1 MRRLRPLLPVAILLL
16 VALVGWMYYVQR
28 EIERHQSPARPK
40 PLPPDTVAT
49 AGPWE
54 WVQEN
59 EQGVVVRVR
68 AGGLREVKDPPRLF
82 LNQVEVEIHRKDQ
95 ETLDRFRTE
104 RAEFDPGAGI
114 LFADGDVQ
122 IVTGEPAKPGA
133 APGRRVQIQTSG
145 LTFESRTGKAT
156 TDRPSSFVFEQGEG
170 RSVGAW
176 YDPNTRELDMRND
189 VAVIWR
195 GKDGRSEPM
204 VIEAGEAM
212 YKELDSVI
220 LLWPW
225 CKLKR
230 GALAVE
236 GARAGVYL
244 KDSAIE
250 RIEAFEAKGSHRP
263 AKGRPAEFQAQALFV
278 HLTAGGEVEKIE
290 GTGKTQLISE
300 DSGVRTAVS
309 AERTEMQFDAT
320 GGQARLRLVWTVGHS
335 VVEARPV
342 GANSKRETRI
352 LRSERIEMRMRPD
365 GREIESAETQA
376 PGVIEFLPSAP
387 SQRSRRMEA
396 DHIRA
401 VYGPRNEI
409 QLLEARTVATRT
421 DYPKP
426 AKGPPTPPMR
436 TWSRELRAEFDPAQ
450 SELLR
455 VHQSGDFRFEQGE
468 RKGWSDR
475 AVLESKKNWITME
488 GRARTADAGGSL
500 AADRIFLDEAAGD
513 VTATG
518 NVAATRM
525 PEGSKKPTAVL
536 SEAEPYQARAE
547 RMFAP
552 GARRLIRYEGGVV
565 LWQGPNRIE
574 ADWVEIDRDK
584 RTLVAKG
591 NVVSRFLEEPAAGRK
606 GPGVLT
612 VVRAPLLEYR
622 DEDRTAVYSGGAELE
637 RGALKVTAQTVR
649 AVFLLKEGKTELDK
663 AYADGRARILE
674 TKAGR
679 TRLGTGEHAEFYAG
693 EGRAVLY
700 GGAPQFEDS
709 LRGAT
714 RGTRITWYQEK
725 DGLLVEGGAQEPA
738 ASRLRRSK
746 RP

>member
-1 MRRLRPLLPVAILLL
+1 MRRLRLLLPVAILLL

-28 EIERHQSPARPK
+28 EIEQHQSPVRPK

-68 AGGLREVKDPPRLF
+68 AGALREVKDPPRLY

-95 ETLDRFRTE
+95 MTLDRFRTE
-104 RAEFDPGAGI
+104 RAEYDPAAGV
-114 LFADGDVQ
+114 LFADGEVQ
-122 IVTGEPAKPGA
+122 IVTGEPARPGA
-133 APGRRVQIQTSG
+133 PAGRRVQIQTSG
-145 LTFESRTGKAT
+145 LTFESRTGRAT

-176 YDPNTRELDMRND
+176 YDPNTRELDMRSD
-189 VAVIWR
+189 VAVVWR

-204 VIEAGEAM
+204 EIEAGEAM

-225 CKLKR
+225 CRLKR
-230 GALAVE
+230 GALTVE

-244 KDSAIE
+244 KESAIE

-278 HLTAGGEVEKIE
+278 HLTAGGEVQKIE
-290 GTGKTQLISE
+290 ATGKTRLVSE
-300 DSGVRTAVS
+300 DSGIRTSVS
-309 AERTEMQFDAT
+309 AERTELHFDTAA
-320 GGQARLRLVWTVGHS
+320 GEARLRLVWTVGQS

-342 GANSKRETRI
+342 GAGSKRETRV

-376 PGVIEFLPSAP
+376 PGVIEFLPNAP
-387 SQRSRRMEA
+387 AQRRRRMEA
-396 DHIRA
+396 EHIRA
-401 VYGPRNEI
+401 LYGPRNEMEV
-409 QLLEARTVATRT
+409 LEARSVATQT
-421 DYPKP
+421 EYPKP
-426 AKGPPTPPMR
+426 PKGPPTPPMR
-436 TWSRELRAEFDPAQ
+436 TWSRELTAEFDPAQ

-455 VHQSGDFRFEQGE
+455 VHQSGDFRFEQGD
-468 RKGWSDR
+468 RKGWADR

-488 GRARTADAGGSL
+488 GRARTVDASGSL

-525 PEGSKKPTAVL
+525 PKGSKKPTAVL

-547 RMFAP
+547 RLFAP
-552 GARRLIRYEGGVV
+552 GARRLIRYEGSVV
-565 LWQGPNRIE
+565 LWQGGNRLE
-574 ADWVEIDRDK
+574 ADWVEIDREK
-584 RTLVAKG
+584 RTLLAKG
-591 NVVSRFLEEPAAGRK
+591 NVISRFLEEPPQGRT

-612 VVRAPLLEYR
+612 IVRAPVLEYR
-622 DEDRTAVYSGGAELE
+622 DSDRTAVYNGGAELE
-637 RGALKVTAQTVR
+637 RGALKVSAQTIR
-649 AVFLLKEGKTELDK
+649 AVFLLKDGRTELDR
-663 AYADGRARILE
+663 AYADGRARVLQ
-674 TKAGR
+674 TQAGR
-679 TRLGTGEHAEFYAG
+679 TRLGTGEHAEYYAG

-709 LRGAT
+709 LRGST
-714 RGTRITWYQEK
+714 RGARITWYQEK
-725 DGLLVEGGAQEPA
+725 DGLVVEGGTQEPA
-738 ASRLRRSK
+738 ASRLRR
-746 RP
+746 